1 MQKRR
6 CKKSSMLLKPILGND
21 MNDREEILIRGFPVS
36 EGIAIGVPFFLQP
49 FEKEIPEF
57 PITLKEVDNE
67 IARYRNALF
76 SSREDLTQLRDNLV
90 MEAQET
96 AATIIDSHI
105 SMLDD
110 PLMTIHME
118 ERIRQMLQNPE
129 SVFQSVIS
137 DYEKRFSQTTN
148 SFFQERLVDVMDLA
162 KRVLG
167 HLCPFK
173 GCSLSTVPFNSI
185 VFAKELI
192 PSHTASA
199 EHSRVSAFV
208 TQFGGGNS
216 HAALIARA
224 KGIPYVACID
234 IAAFQDLSSRCAIVD
249 GQTGDVIFNPTPST
263 LEKYK
268 QRKTRLK
275 TTLQLLQKEL
285 QYDAETMDGCSI
297 QVFANI
303 GNISDLDNIQQLGAE
318 GVGLLRT
325 EYLFFHHRQLIS
337 SEEEQYHAY
346 IKLIRHIGNLPIV
359 IRVFDVGGDKNPE
372 LFSEGEREPNPVLGC
387 RGIRFL
393 LRHQDIF
400 KIQLRA
406 ILRAAVHGDVRI
418 LLPLISDISELE
430 ETRALID
437 NIAQSLSSEG
447 VQFHPKIPVGCMIEV
462 PSAVLICDA
471 LAQKSDFLSIGTN
484 DLVQYT
490 LGIDRSNPAM
500 SDFCYPAHPSILRM
514 IKMVNTEAKRHGK
527 NVTIC
532 GEIASNPLFVPLLLG
547 LGVDQLSCSPRY
559 IPIVK
564 RAIRQTSLI
573 SAYELAGRVLRLN
586 STREVSQVLLE
597 AYNHASFA

>member
-1 MQKRR
+1 MKNQ
-6 CKKSSMLLKPILGND
+6 
-21 MNDREEILIRGFPVS
+21 EEILIRGFPVS

-49 FEKEIPEF
+49 VEEEIPEF
-57 PITLKEVDNE
+57 LITLREVDDE
-67 IARYRNALF
+67 IARYRSALF
-76 SSREDLTQLRDNLV
+76 SSREDLTLLRNNLAT
-90 MEAQET
+90 EASDT

-110 PLMTIHME
+110 PLMTVHME
-118 ERIRQMLQNPE
+118 EKIRQMLQNPE
-129 SVFQSVIS
+129 SVFHSVIT

-148 SFFQERLVDVMDLA
+148 PFFQERLVDVMDLA

-167 HLCPFK
+167 HLRPSK
-173 GCSLSTVPFNSI
+173 GSSLFNVPFNSV

-199 EHSRVSAFV
+199 EQCRVSAFV
-208 TQFGGGNS
+208 TQSGGGHS

-234 IAAFQDLSSRCAIVD
+234 VNILQNIPSRSVIVD
-249 GQTGDVIFNPTPST
+249 GQTGDVIFNPKPST

-275 TTLQLLQKEL
+275 TSLQLLQQEL
-285 QYDAETMDGCSI
+285 QYDAETVDGCSI
-297 QVFANI
+297 EVYANI
-303 GNISDLDNIQQLGAE
+303 GNISDLENIRLLGAE
-318 GVGLLRT
+318 GVGLFRT
-325 EYLFFHHRQLIS
+325 EYLFFQHRQLIS
-337 SEEEQYHAY
+337 SEEDQYHAY
-346 IKLIRHIGNLPIV
+346 VKLIRSVGDMPIV
-359 IRVFDVGGDKNPE
+359 IRVFDVGGDKNPD
-372 LFSEGEREPNPVLGC
+372 LFAEGEREPNPVLGC

-393 LRHQDIF
+393 LRHREIF
-400 KIQLRA
+400 RIQLRA

-418 LLPLISDISELE
+418 LLPLISDVSELE
-430 ETRALID
+430 ASRSLIHEIALSFL
-437 NIAQSLSSEG
+437 AEG
-447 VQFHPKIPVGCMIEV
+447 IPFKANIPVGCMIEV

-471 LAQKSDFLSIGTN
+471 LAERSDFLSIGTN

-500 SDFCYPAHPSILRM
+500 SDFCYPAHPSVLRM

-527 NVTIC
+527 SVTIC

-564 RAIRQTSLI
+564 RAIRQTSLL

-586 STREVSQVLLE
+586 STMEVSQALLE
-597 AYNHASFA
+597 AYNPASFA